1 MFIAPGLQ
9 PRTVGPFPEI
19 QWYYYVKLKGELNR
33 RAIGSNLQAS
43 IGGGSLSIH
52 IKEVHITR
60 FSFGFELFWGQ
71 SCSFTLYQRSA
82 ENGWLLT
89 YIRLPH
95 STALF
100 MTSLAQAAG
109 HKMATFERR
118 ILTNSTRNRM
128 KNRYVCFVFHC
139 Y

>member
-1 MFIAPGLQ
+1 MHIA
-9 PRTVGPFPEI
+9 
-19 QWYYYVKLKGELNR
+19 
-33 RAIGSNLQAS
+33 
-43 IGGGSLSIH
+43 
-52 IKEVHITR
+52 R

-71 SCSFTLYQRSA
+71 SYSFTLYQRSA

-128 KNRYVCFVFHC
+128 KNRYVSVLYSIAINKDSDDFSFRSLSTMESFVEQRKGYC
-139 Y
+139 SSSLSVKLYYYYS